1 MAGTIRVT
9 SSGAI
14 KRPLEEVR
22 EQFADTAYHAAAR
35 VHSGV
40 RFTVVAQDERQCRY
54 RQEVTLLG
62 MRQADDL
69 LNSVQSEAVGG
80 TNRGLRVLYRFSGN
94 GNLAVVYVTFE
105 IPARGVKRLI
115 APLFRAVAQRAL
127 RRAFEEDRRDLES
140 GAYARYR
147 ARGADAA

>member
-14 KRPLEEVR
+14 KRPPEEVR

-69 LNSVQSEAVGG
+69 LNTWLPDGSVQSEAVGG
-80 TNRGLRVLYRFSGN
+80 TNRACVCSTDSR
-94 GNLAVVYVTFE
+94 E
-105 IPARGVKRLI
+105 M
-115 APLFRAVAQRAL
+115 
-127 RRAFEEDRRDLES
+127 
-140 GAYARYR
+140 
-147 ARGADAA
+147 